1 MRTFLAAAIAAVTVL
16 AFGGYAYAANT
27 YETHVASTKPSGK
40 GGTPSRPK
48 PLQVNFGFRVGETD
62 PLLRP
67 AGIETYR
74 IASEGLVT
82 FPQAF
87 PKCSFSD
94 TLGTDPAA
102 VARKCRRA
110 KMGEGIVKALAGAD
124 SNRAKQGSIV
134 CNQKLVLY
142 NIGDGL
148 ALRLDGDPPAPP
160 PDSDQLGCGISFHNS
175 VRTKFVRRRIGGMP
189 SSSLEFKVPQ
199 NVLHAVPGLTTSVI
213 ESVTK
218 IQRKTAFTRVRGK
231 RRRVGYY
238 NAIGCR
244 GRTRLVQTTFI
255 TEGGGQRF
263 TARRESKC

>member
-1 MRTFLAAAIAAVTVL
+1 MRKFLAAAIAAVTVL
-16 AFGGYAYAANT
+16 AIGGYAYAANT

-40 GGTPSRPK
+40 GGTRSKPK
-48 PLQVNFGFRVGETD
+48 PVEVNFGFRVGETD
-62 PLLRP
+62 PAIRP
-67 AGIETYR
+67 AGLETYR

-82 FPQAF
+82 FPKAF
-87 PKCSFSD
+87 PRCKFSD
-94 TLGTDPAA
+94 TLGSDAAA

-110 KMGEGIVKALAGAD
+110 KVGEGIVKALNGAD

-142 NIGDGL
+142 NLGDGL

-160 PDSDQLGCGISFHNS
+160 PDSDQLGCGIPFHNS
-175 VRTKFVRRRIGGMP
+175 IRTKFRTRRIGGMP
-189 SSSLEFKVPQ
+189 SSSLEFQVPP
-199 NVLHAVPGLTTSVI
+199 NVLHPVAGLTTSVV

-218 IQRKTAFTRVRGK
+218 VRRRTAMTRVRGK

-238 NAIGCR
+238 SAIGCK

-255 TEGGGQRF
+255 TEGGERF
-263 TARRESKC
+263 TARRTARC